1 MDKERTLRI
10 LQGLK
15 VHYEDLTT
23 ALNYKTPFELLV
35 ATMLSAQCT
44 DVQVNKVTSKL
55 FLKYNTPFDFA
66 NLSQEELEG
75 HIKSCGFYRVKSRN
89 IIDSSRILLDEYA
102 GQIPNDLVS
111 LTKLPGVGRKTA
123 NVVLS
128 NAFGIDAIAV
138 DTHVFRV
145 SKRLGLSGANT
156 PHGTEAVLMEAIP
169 QIWWSKAHHWLI
181 WHGRRVCTA
190 RKPKCTE
197 CFLKEFCDYAQEIE
211 KSNNTA
217 AMVCNGNK

>member
-10 LQGLK
+10 LELLK
-15 VHYEDLTT
+15 AHYKDSAT

-44 DVQVNKVTSKL
+44 DVQVNKVTVKL

-66 NLSQEELEG
+66 NITLPELEG
-75 HIKSCGFYRVKSRN
+75 HIKSCGFYKVKSRN
-89 IIDSSRILLDEYA
+89 IINTGRILLEKYD
-102 GQIPNDLVS
+102 GQVPESLEALV
-111 LTKLPGVGRKTA
+111 KLPGVGRKTA

-145 SKRLGLSGANT
+145 SRRLGLSCAAT
-156 PHGTEAVLMEAIP
+156 ADGTEAALMESIP
-169 QIWWSKAHHWLI
+169 KNLWSGAHHWLI
-181 WHGRRVCTA
+181 WHGRKICTA
-190 RKPKCTE
+190 RKPKCEE
-197 CFLKEFCDYAQEIE
+197 CFLRELCDYALGTDEE
-211 KSNNTA
+211 KSNTR
-217 AMVCNGNK
+217 VGKR